1 MRMCLLL
8 GNRFTRCCSLNALIV
23 LAQLAAAPTQR
34 VMSRSQRSPST
45 SAAAPTPLA
54 HFKSS
59 LATRERMKSRG
70 GAIQFMGD
78 RLMLDLKELDRQI
91 AADKLAQREYA
102 KQFAA
107 MAARKAELRK
117 KIAQQQEFTV
127 QFDQQ
132 IGPFESRY
140 SELQHS
146 VDGLHSEA
154 QVKYRAAVQLLVD
167 KLGYHPA
174 YKRHKD
180 LI

>member
-1 MRMCLLL
+1 
-8 GNRFTRCCSLNALIV
+8 
-23 LAQLAAAPTQR
+23 
-34 VMSRSQRSPST
+34 MSRSRPST
-45 SAAAPTPLA
+45 GSPASAPTPLA

-78 RLMLDLKELDRQI
+78 RLMLDLRELERQI
-91 AADKLAQREYA
+91 AADKMAQREYA

-117 KIAQQQEFTV
+117 KIAQQQDFTV
-127 QFDQQ
+127 QFDSQ
-132 IGPFESRY
+132 IGPFEARY
-140 SELQHS
+140 DELQHS

-174 YKRHKD
+174 YKRHND

>member
-1 MRMCLLL
+1 
-8 GNRFTRCCSLNALIV
+8 
-23 LAQLAAAPTQR
+23 
-34 VMSRSQRSPST
+34 MSRSRPSPSA
-45 SAAAPTPLA
+45 SSPTPLA

-78 RLMLDLKELDRQI
+78 RLMLDLKDLERQI
-91 AADKLAQREYA
+91 AVDKLAQREYA

-107 MAARKAELRK
+107 MEARKAELWK
-117 KIAQQQEFTV
+117 KIAQQREFTAH
-127 QFDQQ
+127 FDEQ
-132 IGPFESRY
+132 IGPFEARY
-140 SELQHS
+140 DELQHS

-174 YKRHKD
+174 YKRHND